1 MLKKLIVMLLLS
13 MLATAALA
21 DYPLSIIPLT
31 HRSAE

>member
-21 DYPLSIIPLT
+21 DYPLSIIPLK